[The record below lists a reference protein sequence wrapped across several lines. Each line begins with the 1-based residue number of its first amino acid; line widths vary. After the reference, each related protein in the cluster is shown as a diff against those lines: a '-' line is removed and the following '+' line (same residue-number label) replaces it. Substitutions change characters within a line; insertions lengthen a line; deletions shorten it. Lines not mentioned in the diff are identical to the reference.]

1 MEESA
6 KELTPRQF
14 KAIPK
19 LLTGR
24 TVAEGCE
31 AARIGKTTLYKW
43 RKNSHFMQ
51 EYTRQRR
58 ALIQDAYAVLE
69 RSIEKAASE
78 LAGLLDSGNERVKRL
93 AAVNIL
99 DLHSKYVSSEELE
112 MRINEIEKRLE
123 IES

>member
-1 MEESA
+1 MEELDN
-6 KELTPRQF
+6 ELTPRQL

-24 TVAEGCE
+24 TVAEGCK

-43 RKNSHFMQ
+43 RKSSLFMQ
-51 EYTRQRR
+51 EYTHRRQ
-58 ALIQDAYAVLE
+58 ALIQEAYAVLE

-78 LAGLLDSGNERVKRL
+78 LAGLLDSDNERVKRL

-99 DLHSKYVSSEELE
+99 ELHSKYISSEELE
-112 MRINEIEKRLE
+112 MRITEIEKRLE
-123 IES
+123 N